1 MTSEVRHRL
10 HDANMP
16 DELDVRSALAN
27 PAAYRGRPAEVEVR
41 ETHLSWVFLTGAR
54 AYKLKKP
61 VVLPFVDYGTP
72 ARRRVMCA
80 EEVRLNRRL
89 APGVYLGVRG
99 VVATEDGLVIGA
111 EADPRAIDYV
121 VEMRRYD
128 EARTMAATLARGELR
143 DVHVAAVGRV
153 LADFHARARRVT
165 LPEFPARV
173 VEREVIGNI
182 EELRTLAPARAA
194 DERLLALERF
204 VRAFVSARTSMFEER
219 AVTGR
224 VCEGHGDLRAEHVL
238 LNGTPLVVD
247 CVEFDAGLR
256 ELDVADDLAFLVMDL
271 TAGCGARFAAVLV
284 RAYRE
289 AGGDA
294 GDDPLIAFYAAH
306 RALVRAKVA
315 FVRGSQH
322 PPNTAPQS
330 RALLQAHNLVVL
342 AQQFTWRA
350 RLPLVVVVCGAPASG
365 KSTLATALATESG
378 VRHLCSDLTRK
389 RLAGLAPD
397 RQAAAEHYT
406 EAFSGATYREL
417 GREAAAEA
425 RLSGGVIVDATF
437 RRDADRA
444 AFADAFKDAA
454 PVLFVECRAPLAVL
468 ERRAIRRDHAGR
480 GASDA
485 TREVVL
491 SEHAAWDPLDEVA
504 PRAHLALRTD
514 RPITDIMSD
523 LLALLDLRLGPSRD
537 PGPSDAGTATTGHG
551 AT

>member
-1 MTSEVRHRL
+1 
-10 HDANMP
+10 MP

-61 VVLPFVDYGTP
+61 VVLQFVDYGTP

-165 LPEFPARV
+165 VPEFPARV

-182 EELRTLAPARAA
+182 EELRTLVP
-194 DERLLALERF
+194 
-204 VRAFVSARTSMFEER
+204 AFVLAPTSMFEER
-219 AVTGR
+219 AVTRR

-378 VRHLCSDLTRK
+378 LRHLCSDLTRK